1 MKNIFKLILS
11 LLIAINLAGCND
23 KQSRRI
29 SAIIPLAESRPDSA
43 LTLLNK
49 IDQAQL
55 SEKAITLYS
64 MAYTIAQDKTG
75 IDVDNDS
82 LLRNAYNW
90 YNGKPADSLYAK
102 CEYYMG
108 KYYALNDSSEKA
120 LRCFSN
126 SVKAAKRQN
135 DYYTQSLALLQSS
148 VILRSYNQNLA
159 ISYALSADA
168 IYNKLKNASVSN
180 KVHMLLNIAECFSYK
195 DSEISKSTYYARK
208 AIEVAEAA
216 NDSNTIADAYQDLS
230 VFYEMADN
238 DSALWAAD
246 RAFLYRDK
254 KDAST
259 FYALSMA
266 YYQADSLNQAQSLL
280 YQIPQASRARHEY
293 EIFSLLKQIA
303 WRKNDIIKVS
313 EYADSSAFYLEKENT
328 EVLRAKDQ
336 YYAMMTKREVQ
347 STQYRSESKW
357 KTILN
362 IICISF
368 SIIIITCLFYVYIQK
383 KKKALEKAENE
394 RMKYAIEMR
403 NKEIQIK
410 TMRDFLLRKVDIV
423 NKLESLKTNSREKIV
438 LSDEDWEEIEIF
450 LNNADG
456 NFTIRL
462 HQTFPD
468 LATKDVHLLML
479 LRLGI
484 SNASMAAIYN
494 IEEKSIRQNLFLV
507 KKKIGIDGKNMSTR
521 KFIEEF

>member
-1 MKNIFKLILS
+1 MNIFKLIPA
-11 LLIAINLAGCND
+11 LLIALNLVGCND
-23 KQSRRI
+23 KQNLRI
-29 SAIIPLAESRPDSA
+29 SAIISLTESKPDSA
-43 LTLLNK
+43 LTLLKK
-49 IDQAQL
+49 IDQTQL
-55 SEKAITLYS
+55 SEKDMALYS
-64 MAYTIAQDKTG
+64 IAYTMAQDKSG

-159 ISYALSADA
+159 LSYALSADA

-195 DSEISKSTYYARK
+195 DSEISKNYARK

-238 DSALWAAD
+238 DSALWAAN

-259 FYALSMA
+259 FYALSLA

-410 TMRDFLLRKVDIV
+410 TMRDFLLRKVDVV
-423 NKLESLKTNSREKIV
+423 NKLESLKPNSRGKIV

-462 HQTFPD
+462 HQAFPD

-484 SNASMAAIYN
+484 PNASMAAIYN

-507 KKKIGIDGKNMSTR
+507 KKKLGIDGKNISAR
-521 KFIEEF
+521 KFIEDF

>member
-1 MKNIFKLILS
+1 MRKIFDLILV
-11 LLIAINLAGCND
+11 LLIAINLVGCND
-23 KQSRRI
+23 KQGRYI
-29 SAIIPLAESRPDSA
+29 STIIPLAENKPDSA
-43 LTLLNK
+43 LVLLK
-49 IDQAQL
+49 KVDQTKL
-55 SEKAITLYS
+55 SEKAVALYS
-64 MAYTIAQDKTG
+64 IAYTMAQDKSG
-75 IDVDNDS
+75 IDIDNDS

-90 YNGKPADSLYAK
+90 YNSKPADSLYAK

-159 ISYALSADA
+159 LSYALSADA

-195 DSEISKSTYYARK
+195 DSEISKNYARK

-259 FYALSMA
+259 FYALSLA

-410 TMRDFLLRKVDIV
+410 TMRDFLLRKVDVV
-423 NKLESLKTNSREKIV
+423 NKLESLKPNSRGKIV

-462 HQTFPD
+462 HQAFPD

-484 SNASMAAIYN
+484 PNASMAAIYN

-507 KKKIGIDGKNMSTR
+507 KKKLGIDGKNISAR
-521 KFIEEF
+521 KFIEDF

>member
-1 MKNIFKLILS
+1 MNIFKLIPA
-11 LLIAINLAGCND
+11 LLIALNLVGCND
-23 KQSRRI
+23 KQNLRI
-29 SAIIPLAESRPDSA
+29 SAIISLTESKPDSA
-43 LTLLNK
+43 LTLLKK
-49 IDQAQL
+49 IDQTQL
-55 SEKAITLYS
+55 SEKDMALYS
-64 MAYTIAQDKTG
+64 IAYTMAQDKSG

-159 ISYALSADA
+159 LSYALSADA

-195 DSEISKSTYYARK
+195 DSEISKNYARK

-259 FYALSMA
+259 FYALSLA

-410 TMRDFLLRKVDIV
+410 TMRDFLLRKVDVV
-423 NKLESLKTNSREKIV
+423 NKLESLKPNSRGKIV

-462 HQTFPD
+462 HQAFPD

-484 SNASMAAIYN
+484 PNASMAAIYN

-507 KKKIGIDGKNMSTR
+507 KKKLGIDGKNISAR
-521 KFIEEF
+521 KFIEDF

>member
-1 MKNIFKLILS
+1 MRKIFDLILV
-11 LLIAINLAGCND
+11 LLIATNLVGCND
-23 KQSRRI
+23 KQGRYI
-29 SAIIPLAESRPDSA
+29 SAIIPLAENKPDSA
-43 LTLLNK
+43 LALLK
-49 IDQAQL
+49 KVDQTKL
-55 SEKAITLYS
+55 SEKAVALYS
-64 MAYTIAQDKTG
+64 IAYTMTQDKSG

-90 YNGKPADSLYAK
+90 YHDKPADSLYAK

-108 KYYALNDSSEKA
+108 KYYSLNDSSEKA

-126 SVKAAKRQN
+126 AIKAAKQQN

-159 ISYALSADA
+159 LSYALSADA

-180 KVHMLLNIAECFSYK
+180 KVHMLLNIAECLSYK
-195 DSEISKSTYYARK
+195 DSKISKSIYYARK

-230 VFYEMADN
+230 VFYEMAEN

-246 RAFLYRDK
+246 RVFLYRDK

-266 YYQADSLNQAQSLL
+266 YYQADSLNQAQGLL
-280 YQIPQASRARHEY
+280 YQIPKASRARHEY

-303 WRKNDIIKVS
+303 WMKNDINKVS
-313 EYADSSAFYLEKENT
+313 EYADSSAFYLEEENA
-328 EVLRAKDQ
+328 EVLREKDL
-336 YYAMMTKREVQ
+336 YYTMMTKREVQ
-347 STQYRSESKW
+347 SAQYRSESKW

-362 IICISF
+362 VICIPF

-383 KKKALEKAENE
+383 EKKTLEKAENE
-394 RMKYAIEMR
+394 RLKYAIEMK

-410 TMRDFLLRKVDIV
+410 TMREFLLRKVDVV
-423 NKLESLKTNSREKIV
+423 NKLESLKPNSRGKIV
-438 LSDEDWEEIEIF
+438 LSDEDWEEIGIF

-484 SNASMAAIYN
+484 PNASMATIYN

-507 KKKIGIDGKNMSTR
+507 KKKLGIDGKNISAR
-521 KFIEEF
+521 KFIEDF

>member
-1 MKNIFKLILS
+1 MRKIFDLILV
-11 LLIAINLAGCND
+11 LLIAINLVGCND
-23 KQSRRI
+23 KQGRYI
-29 SAIIPLAESRPDSA
+29 STIIPLAENKPDSA
-43 LTLLNK
+43 LALLK
-49 IDQAQL
+49 KVDQTKL
-55 SEKAITLYS
+55 SEKAVALYS
-64 MAYTIAQDKTG
+64 IAYTMAQDKSG
-75 IDVDNDS
+75 IDIDNDS

-90 YNGKPADSLYAK
+90 YNSKPADSLYAK

-159 ISYALSADA
+159 LSYALSADA

-195 DSEISKSTYYARK
+195 DSEISKNYARK

-259 FYALSMA
+259 FYALSLA

-410 TMRDFLLRKVDIV
+410 TMRDFLLRKVDVV
-423 NKLESLKTNSREKIV
+423 NKLESLKPNSRGKIV

-462 HQTFPD
+462 HQAFPD

-484 SNASMAAIYN
+484 PNASMAAIYN

-507 KKKIGIDGKNMSTR
+507 KKKLGIDGKNISAR
-521 KFIEEF
+521 KFIEDF

>member
-1 MKNIFKLILS
+1 MNIFKLIPA
-11 LLIAINLAGCND
+11 LLIALNLVGCND
-23 KQSRRI
+23 KQNLRI
-29 SAIIPLAESRPDSA
+29 SAIISLTASKPDSA
-43 LTLLNK
+43 LTLLKK
-49 IDQAQL
+49 IDQTQL
-55 SEKAITLYS
+55 SEKDMALYS
-64 MAYTIAQDKTG
+64 IAYTMAQDKSG

-159 ISYALSADA
+159 LSYALSADA

-195 DSEISKSTYYARK
+195 DSEISKNYARK

-259 FYALSMA
+259 FYALSLA

-410 TMRDFLLRKVDIV
+410 TMRDFLLRKVDVV
-423 NKLESLKTNSREKIV
+423 NKLESLKPNSRGKIV

-462 HQTFPD
+462 HQAFPD

-484 SNASMAAIYN
+484 PNASMAAIYN

-507 KKKIGIDGKNMSTR
+507 KKKLGIDGKNISAR
-521 KFIEEF
+521 KFIEDF